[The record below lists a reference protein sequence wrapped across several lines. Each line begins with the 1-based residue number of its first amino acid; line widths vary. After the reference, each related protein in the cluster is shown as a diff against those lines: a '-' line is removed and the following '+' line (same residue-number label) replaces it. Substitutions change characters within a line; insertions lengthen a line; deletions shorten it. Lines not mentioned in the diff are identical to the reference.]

1 MLSPFLLSVAM
12 WLLVFA
18 ALWEAMAQS
27 GGARRWRT
35 WAGWRDGF
43 VYAFRRFWAQPV
55 FWWCSILLWWPALS
69 FFWSD
74 DTTYWLERVRIR
86 IPFFVLPWAFANL
99 PLLPKRGYMGILYLL
114 VWALVGI
121 CIGIGIHY
129 ATYEEEILVG
139 LSRGQ
144 PIPVPRSH
152 IRFNLILAFGIVSGA
167 WLWGQR
173 YVWRYTWERKALACA
188 VVFLFGFIHFLS
200 VRSGLAALY
209 AALLCGAVY
218 VLVTQRRWAVGGALL
233 ALLILA
239 PVLALKNSPTL
250 YTRLSYMRYD
260 WEQYQK
266 NGGQRYSDAERWVSL
281 HGGLQLW
288 REHPLIGVGIGDL
301 PKEMRRVVGAQF
313 PQYQGDPKL
322 PHNQFVYL
330 LSSLGLI
337 GLLTALWAFLMPF
350 WTIEVRHFFPFLAFQ
365 TIVLVSFLVE
375 YTLETSIGAA
385 FYLFYTLWLYRM
397 ALVLVRGE

>member
-18 ALWEAMAQS
+18 ALWEAMVQS
-27 GGARRWRT
+27 GGAKRWRI
-35 WAGWRDGF
+35 WAGWRDGLA
-43 VYAFRRFWAQPV
+43 YAFRRFWAQPV
-55 FWWCSILLWWPALS
+55 FLWCSILLWWPALS

-74 DTTYWLERVRIR
+74 DTTYWLERVRVR

-99 PLLPKRGYMGILYLL
+99 PLLPKRGYMGVLYLL

-152 IRFNLILAFGIVSGA
+152 IRFNLILAFGIVAGA

-209 AALLCGAVY
+209 ATLLCGAVY
-218 VLVTQRRWAVGGALL
+218 VLATQRRWWLGGALL

-266 NGGQRYSDAERWVSL
+266 DGGQRYSDAERWVSL

-288 REHPLIGVGIGDL
+288 REHPLVGVGIGDL
-301 PKEMRRVVGAQF
+301 REEMRRVVGAQF

-330 LSSLGLI
+330 LASLGLI
-337 GLLTALWAFLMPF
+337 GLLTTLVAFAIPF
-350 WTIEVRHFFPFLAFQ
+350 QERSVRHFFPFLAFQ
-365 TIVLVSFLVE
+365 SMVLVSFLVE

-385 FYLFYTLWLYRM
+385 FYLFYVFWLYGM
-397 ALVLVRGE
+397 ARSTPL